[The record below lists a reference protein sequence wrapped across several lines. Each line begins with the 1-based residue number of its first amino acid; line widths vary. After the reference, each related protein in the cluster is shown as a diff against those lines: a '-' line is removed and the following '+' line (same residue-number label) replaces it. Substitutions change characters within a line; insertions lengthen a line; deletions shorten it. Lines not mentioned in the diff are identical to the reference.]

1 MPSHVQQLLGEGF
14 DLVTE
19 REWWR
24 HGVLHRE
31 NDRPAVLLTSLPPF
45 GKYCD
50 FDTCIRARYWCCVLA
65 RYWWKDD
72 VMYRAEEL
80 TPAVPWQKE
89 KPRVGTLSGFTEAEE
104 AEWKRMTDHDR
115 LCFVT
120 EVASQ

>member
-45 GKYCD
+45 GKYSCSEM
-50 FDTCIRARYWCCVLA
+50 
-65 RYWWKDD
+65 K
-72 VMYRAEEL
+72 
-80 TPAVPWQKE
+80 
-89 KPRVGTLSGFTEAEE
+89 
-104 AEWKRMTDHDR
+104 
-115 LCFVT
+115 
-120 EVASQ
+120 